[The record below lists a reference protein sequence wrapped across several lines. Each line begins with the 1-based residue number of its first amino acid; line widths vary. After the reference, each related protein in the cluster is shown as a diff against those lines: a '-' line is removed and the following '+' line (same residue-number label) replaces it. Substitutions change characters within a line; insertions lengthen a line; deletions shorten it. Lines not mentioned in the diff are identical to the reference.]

1 MYNRQNSTQIR
12 RIPVKR
18 LLILLCAF
26 ILIAAGCGSPATI
39 TPQPTLAPVTPTE
52 MPPTSIPA
60 TATPT
65 PDITAGLVV
74 YYPFNGDANDEG
86 GNGVNGQIINTT
98 GTGDRIGQDNGAL
111 LFNGVDSLVVLPDN
125 DRLDLTGDFSISF
138 FIKGNST
145 STHEWLIMTKH
156 RAGVCQP
163 ANTSWMLRYNTDY
176 GLRLIN
182 YDTTV
187 ECGKTIL
194 SAPEVNLKDDLW
206 HHVVIVYESQART
219 ISLYMDGSFVTS
231 MDASQ
236 LNIQN
241 NDESFVIGNQSNGVP
256 AHNLDAAIDDLRIYD
271 QAINEDII
279 EAIYRGTP

>member
-1 MYNRQNSTQIR
+1 MK
-12 RIPVKR
+12 RIII
-18 LLILLCAF
+18 LMSGMILIL
-26 ILIAAGCGSPATI
+26 AACGSPPTI
-39 TPQPTLAPVTPTE
+39 SPQPTLPPVTPTE
-52 MPPTSIPA
+52 VIPTPVPA

-65 PDITAGLVV
+65 PDISAGLLVD
-74 YYPFNGDANDEG
+74 YPFNGDANDAS

-98 GTGDRIGQDNGAL
+98 ATADRFGQDNGAL
-111 LFNGVDSLVVLPDN
+111 LFNGADSLVVLPDD

-176 GLRLIN
+176 GLRFLN

-194 SAPEVNLKDDLW
+194 SAPEVNLKDDQW
-206 HHVVIVYESQART
+206 HHVVIVYERQGRT
-219 ISLYMDGSFVTS
+219 MSLYIDGALLTS

-241 NDESFVIGNQSNGVP
+241 NEESFIIGNQSNGVP
-256 AHNLDAAIDDLRIYD
+256 AHNLDAAIDDLRIYN
-271 QAINEDII
+271 QAIGEDVI